1 MSLHNYRQ
9 LRREQAGFSLIELMM
24 VIAIVGVITTTI
36 YTFFNNSVSQYL
48 ALQTNNVRHG
58 ELTIQSQRMASL
70 VRGLTDINV
79 ATTSELSMYA
89 YLSPRDTTVSLIR
102 YYKSAD
108 GTKLYADVT
117 PMSAN
122 PPTGTPVTAD
132 KKTITLLDNFYT
144 VGGIDLFT
152 YLDSAGN
159 TLANPVTDLR
169 TIKGIKMTLAVT
181 STAPVANGNET
192 VSAQVALRNRKSNL

>member
-1 MSLHNYRQ
+1 MSRHNYKV
-9 LRREQAGFSLIELMM
+9 LRSAQAGFSLIELML

-36 YTFFNNSVSQYL
+36 YTFFNNSVSQYI
-48 ALQTNNVRHG
+48 ALQTNSVRHG
-58 ELTIQSQRMASL
+58 ELTVQSQRMASL

-144 VGGIDLFT
+144 VGGINLFT

-192 VSAQVALRNRKSNL
+192 VSVQVALRNRKSNL

>member
-1 MSLHNYRQ
+1 MSLRNQRIMQ
-9 LRREQAGFSLIELMM
+9 SAETGFSLIELML

-36 YTFFNNSVSQYL
+36 YTFFNNSVSQYI
-48 ALQTNNVRHG
+48 ALQTNSVRHG
-58 ELTIQSQRMASL
+58 ELTVQSQRMASL

-144 VGGIDLFT
+144 VGGINLFT

-192 VSAQVALRNRKSNL
+192 VSVQVALRNRKSNL

>member
-1 MSLHNYRQ
+1 MLLRSRKLLHSA
-9 LRREQAGFSLIELMM
+9 QAGFSLIELMLI
-24 VIAIVGVITTTI
+24 IAIVGVITTTI
-36 YTFFNNSVSQYL
+36 YTFFNNSISQYL

-102 YYKSAD
+102 YYKSTD

-132 KKTITLLDNFYT
+132 IKTITLLDNFYT
-144 VGGIDLFT
+144 VGGINLFT

-169 TIKGIKMTLAVT
+169 AIKGIKITLAVT
-181 STAPVANGNET
+181 STAPVVNSNET
-192 VSAQVALRNRKSNL
+192 VTVQVALRNRKSNL

>member
-1 MSLHNYRQ
+1 MSHHNYKV
-9 LRREQAGFSLIELMM
+9 LRSAQAGFSLIELML

-36 YTFFNNSVSQYL
+36 YTFFNNSVSQYI

-58 ELTIQSQRMASL
+58 ELATQSQRMASL

-89 YLSPRDTTVSLIR
+89 YLSPRDDTVSLIR

-122 PPTGTPVTAD
+122 PPTGTPITAD

-144 VGGIDLFT
+144 VGGINLFT

-192 VSAQVALRNRKSNL
+192 VSVQVALRNRKSNL